1 MQGGD
6 TGEKET
12 NQGGLCRHAKELGHY
27 SVYDREVLK
36 PESAFIK
43 LCLCVC
49 VCVWCVCVQAC
60 VCVCLRNLS
69 NFGMVVVKGLWYDC
83 RQGDQLRSNR

>member
-43 LCLCVC
+43 LCVCVC

-60 VCVCLRNLS
+60 VCVCVSQKPL
-69 NFGMVVVKGLWYDC
+69 KLWNGSS
-83 RQGDQLRSNR
+83 QGALV